1 LQATTQADSQSTKP
15 GRAVQAAYAT
25 NCFPE
30 NQTSFD
36 SYVLHSLDT
45 DLLATGIIT
54 TECLAYASSD
64 ADAVTRPDLPFA
76 SFGSQSW
83 DTSQGSYLDFPSRLA
98 YEPAGESISEPADH
112 LEQLNHPPQSQV
124 PLKIVRSRSDR
135 PRYHLTRLQTPTL
148 YALEQVL
155 IRRSLPKS
163 PLKRRGESGTSS
175 TRSGG
180 STCTKRQQVRD
191 TRGAELVRRVSIERM
206 SGQAPASPD
215 EGSTSSNLLGGRKPA
230 NKAAAASSRGK
241 RRQPTGSTPR
251 AAMSQPSGPPQ
262 SPIRP
267 SQGNREPSAHPP
279 SVLPREKVFPIQ
291 IGSELFRLSGASIS
305 SDGTH
310 FCPL

>member
-1 LQATTQADSQSTKP
+1 MNLLESRSANQPTTLSNST
-15 GRAVQAAYAT
+15 
-25 NCFPE
+25 
-30 NQTSFD
+30 
-36 SYVLHSLDT
+36 
-45 DLLATGIIT
+45 I
-54 TECLAYASSD
+54 
-64 ADAVTRPDLPFA
+64 
-76 SFGSQSW
+76 
-83 DTSQGSYLDFPSRLA
+83 
-98 YEPAGESISEPADH
+98 
-112 LEQLNHPPQSQV
+112 HPPQSQV

-135 PRYHLTRLQTPTL
+135 PRYQLTRLQTPTL
-148 YALEQVL
+148 YALERVL
-155 IRRSLPKS
+155 IRRSLPRS

-180 STCTKRQQVRD
+180 SACTKRQQVRD

-215 EGSTSSNLLGGRKPA
+215 EGSTSSNLLGGRKTA
-230 NKAAAASSRGK
+230 NKAAGSSSRG
-241 RRQPTGSTPR
+241 RGRHPPGSTPR
-251 AAMSQPSGPPQ
+251 ATTSQPSGPPQ